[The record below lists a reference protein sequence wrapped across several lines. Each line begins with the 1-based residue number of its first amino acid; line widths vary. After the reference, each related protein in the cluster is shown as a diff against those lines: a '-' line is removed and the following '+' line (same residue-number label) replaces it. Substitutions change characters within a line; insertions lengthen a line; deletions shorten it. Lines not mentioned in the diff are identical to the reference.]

1 VGNTARQH
9 TDALQLLGLLEG
21 LLVFPLSGLGH
32 SLLRQ
37 VPDHHHRSGNDAV
50 GPDRSYR
57 TADRN
62 ELAIFVEEGIL
73 DAWECFPGSEHLQ
86 VGTVVAGVRGSVF
99 AIAVQPVVKRLAHE
113 LVLGPAQHG
122 LGRPIDE
129 RDPALVV
136 DQQDAVG
143 RVADDRVGQVLLI
156 LELLLRALPLGVVP
170 DDLGQAGQDPGIV
183 PEAEHDPIGPKAR
196 PVFAHVPAG
205 VLRPP

>member
-21 LLVFPLSGLGH
+21 LLVFSLSGLGH

-37 VPDHHHRSGNDAV
+37 VPDHHHRSGNDAI

-62 ELAIFVEEGIL
+62 ELAIFVVEGIL
-73 DAWECFPGSEHLQ
+73 DARKRFPGSEHLQ
-86 VGTVVAGVRGSVF
+86 VGTVVAGVRGSVL

-122 LGRPIDE
+122 LSRSIDE

-136 DQQDAVG
+136 DQEDAFG
-143 RVADDRVGQVLLI
+143 RVAGDRVGQVLLI
-156 LELLLRALPLGVVP
+156 VELLLRALSLGIVP
-170 DDLGQAGQDPGIV
+170 DDLGQADEDPCIV
-183 PEAEHDPIGPKAR
+183 PKAEHDPVSPEAR
-196 PVFAHVPAG
+196 PILAHVPAG
-205 VLRPP
+205 VLRPA